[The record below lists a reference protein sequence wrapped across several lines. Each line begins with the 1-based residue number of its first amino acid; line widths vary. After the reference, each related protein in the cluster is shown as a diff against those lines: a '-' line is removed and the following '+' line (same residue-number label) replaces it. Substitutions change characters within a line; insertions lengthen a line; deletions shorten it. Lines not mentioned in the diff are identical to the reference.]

1 MDVEH
6 VDVSHLG
13 KEEGQVVLLVDDEAD
28 GEVGPG
34 VGGDGDGRGGQAEGG
49 SLGGVPADLH
59 DVQLVSLGPVGL
71 LLVEDEDL
79 GGVLPSEELDGM
91 EGTGVALEGLADL
104 LLDGVQLH
112 VAVDGPAGPGRDAP
126 DEAPLL
132 VGTDVV
138 VDDLGVG
145 SDGRV
150 AVKDLGG
157 GRIALDGPVVDR
169 PGGDEGEVGGRRP
182 LPEHNGLRHGV
193 ALELGLGVEVEDL
206 EGRAGPEGQN
216 VGLGVHDGGLG
227 LDRAAGDGRV
237 VLEVDQGDLA
247 GLHGHDPLVGRH
259 GREAMLDGPLG
270 NSELLE
276 LFEWKQSIGWGGHS
290 FNSSSAYHRIE
301 LHRIGLNCNYGSS
314 PLESSSTET
323 GKERWKQSMG

>member
-1 MDVEH
+1 M
-6 VDVSHLG
+6 
-13 KEEGQVVLLVDDEAD
+13 
-28 GEVGPG
+28 
-34 VGGDGDGRGGQAEGG
+34 
-49 SLGGVPADLH
+49 
-59 DVQLVSLGPVGL
+59 SLGPVGL

-79 GGVLPSEELDGM
+79 GGVLPSDELDGM

-182 LPEHNGLRHGV
+182 LPEHDGLRHGV

-206 EGRAGPEGQN
+206 EGCAGPEGQN

-259 GREAMLDGPLG
+259 GREAMLDGALG

-276 LFEWKQSIGWGGHS
+276 LFEWKRSIGWGGHS